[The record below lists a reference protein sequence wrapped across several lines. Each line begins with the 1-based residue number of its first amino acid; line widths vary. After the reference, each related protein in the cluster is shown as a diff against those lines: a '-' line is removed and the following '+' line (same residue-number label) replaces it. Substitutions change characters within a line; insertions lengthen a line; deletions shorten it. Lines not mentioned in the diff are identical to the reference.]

1 MDATGLTMETVVTL
15 GQQMLFTALLISL
28 PMLGIGLIVGVTVS
42 IFQAATQVN
51 EQTLT
56 IVPKLVAVALA
67 LLISLPLLL
76 RILLDYTTNLF
87 SSLPNYIQ

>member
-1 MDATGLTMETVVTL
+1 MEATGLSMETVVTL

-87 SSLPNYIQ
+87 ASLPNLIQ